1 MLLQGF
7 DESVLMGSS
16 EALRVKAAGNAYP
29 VPFMLAVLHPM
40 MVMMKTHVEGEGEKK
55 PLKNKTLL
63 TDEIL
68 STCKKFD
75 LCMEESKDK
84 LQKVVEKK
92 GMKRPASKGQ
102 KKAVGRKV
110 MKKPKAK
117 AKAKAKSKAM
127 KAAKAMKAMKKQKY
141 VRMPVAY
148 RFMSSSESS

>member
-92 GMKRPASKGQ
+92 GHEKACKQGAKKSSGSQGYEKTKGQSKGQ
-102 KKAVGRKV
+102 SEEQSDESCKGYEGYEETKV
-110 MKKPKAK
+110 CEDA
-117 AKAKAKSKAM
+117 SCLSIH
-127 KAAKAMKAMKKQKY
+127 
-141 VRMPVAY
+141 VI
-148 RFMSSSESS
+148 F